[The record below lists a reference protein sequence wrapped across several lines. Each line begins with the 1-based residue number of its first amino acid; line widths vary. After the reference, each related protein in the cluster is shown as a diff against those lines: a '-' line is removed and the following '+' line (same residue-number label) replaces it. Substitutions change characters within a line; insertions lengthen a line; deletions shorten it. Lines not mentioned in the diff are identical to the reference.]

1 MTINFEVMRQ
11 GLQPH
16 LESLK
21 NFNFSYQNPLFWIF
35 LFVIFL
41 VLTKPWGAKK
51 AFAFSLILGA
61 VLLATTA
68 FEQMFF
74 RTMVNPGET
83 FDPTIIRIVSGVV
96 IAFTVLYFALIKQ
109 N

>member
-1 MTINFEVMRQ
+1 MTIDFEVMRQ

-16 LESLK
+16 LESLR
-21 NFNFSYQNPLFWIF
+21 NYNFSYQNPLFWAF

-61 VLLATTA
+61 ILLPTTA
-68 FEQMFF
+68 FEKMFL
-74 RTMVNPGET
+74 RTMIKPGET
-83 FDPTIIRIVSGVV
+83 FDPTIIRIISGVV
-96 IAFTVLYFALIKQ
+96 IAFTVLYFALIKE

>member
-1 MTINFEVMRQ
+1 MTIDLEVMRT

-21 NFNFSYQNPLFWIF
+21 NFIFSYQNPLFWVF
-35 LFVIFL
+35 LFGTFL
-41 VLTKPWGAKK
+41 VLARPWGAKK

-74 RTMVNPGET
+74 RTMVKPGET
-83 FDPTIIRIVSGVV
+83 FDPTIIRIVAGVA
-96 IAFTVLYFALIKQ
+96 IAFTVLYFTLIKE